1 MDEYLTYSR
10 IPSRLGKI
18 KRRDLRRRA
27 VEEEGHNQQRCL
39 MEVACN
45 GYEDEESVSLCV
57 TISISDS
64 DTLSNIYLYVQ
75 SISVFG
81 AQTK

>member
-45 GYEDEESVSLCV
+45 GDKDAEESVSLCV
-57 TISISDS
+57 TFII
-64 DTLSNIYLYVQ
+64 
-75 SISVFG
+75 
-81 AQTK
+81 